1 MFLLK
6 TNQKFSFDK
15 SIKVFT
21 IVLLSSSFLFSSS
34 QPGESLT
41 HPSKVSISFTQKKAL
56 LHSKK
61 VIRQEALAAHKVRVR
76 AKKSADRR
84 SRQAQR
90 KYIVE
95 NKVRQRRLAR
105 IPLKHRVAQLQIQ
118 LQQFSSQ
125 LQELQTTIQRYQSQF
140 QMRPLIAAQEADIQ
154 RQDLFRVERPAPQ
167 VQEGLSAVMQ
177 RPTTVTLAA
186 MVNPVSTASMTEP
199 ALTQTAMPSAMT
211 SPTTTA
217 TTVTATP
224 VSTPSG
230 TEPALTQT
238 TMPSATISPKTTA
251 TTVTA
256 TPVST
261 ASRTEPALTQTTMP
275 SATISPTTTASTA
288 TAITTT
294 TSFNNARNF
303 LSNFLSN
310 KSNKS
315 TSTTATAST
324 ATATPVSTAS
334 RTEPALTQTTMP
346 SATISPTTTA
356 STAMT
361 TPVSTASRAEPTL
374 TQTTLPSATISPTAT
389 ASTATATTT
398 LFNDARNFLSNF
410 FSNEGNKSTSTMTTA
425 TATTATATPP
435 TMHPGMTAPFA
446 DDSGPMKRGA
456 PRGGTVPIIPRTMLR
471 STTTPT
477 TSTAT
482 TSDTTSPVATISTP
496 QNITVPQAGISSLVD
511 AVKKAIL
518 IPASYNQQTDEKNED
533 WDSSESED
541 EKERERQILKNE
553 ETQEANKK
561 RAQCE
566 AAKKEAQDRVVANQ
580 QNESTT
586 GQLQKNNAPTRQS
599 KNENFSPSL
608 GEVLAKRRVNLGDSI
623 LSDDFSTW
631 GEEEPKED
639 LNLQKDL
646 SRGKRFSSSE
656 ERFESLSEDY
666 SSSEGKRQVSPAPS
680 EHVMSNDEKRN
691 DFIDFVDK
699 TVAAGNLYDLKE
711 LKEDLETNATCR
723 RLRDFIDRQTYNQTV
738 QKLTDALNRKHRV
751 LRDNFL
757 DNIDRAEL
765 DENLGWLKKTKK
777 ALEKDAKADDLPD
790 FMDQQT
796 YNKALQKI
804 EEAIDPER
812 MKSKALPLKGPSD
825 KEESLMSP
833 RT

>member
-1 MFLLK
+1 M
-6 TNQKFSFDK
+6 
-15 SIKVFT
+15 
-21 IVLLSSSFLFSSS
+21 
-34 QPGESLT
+34 
-41 HPSKVSISFTQKKAL
+41 
-56 LHSKK
+56 
-61 VIRQEALAAHKVRVR
+61 
-76 AKKSADRR
+76 
-84 SRQAQR
+84 
-90 KYIVE
+90 
-95 NKVRQRRLAR
+95 
-105 IPLKHRVAQLQIQ
+105 
-118 LQQFSSQ
+118 
-125 LQELQTTIQRYQSQF
+125 
-140 QMRPLIAAQEADIQ
+140 
-154 RQDLFRVERPAPQ
+154 
-167 VQEGLSAVMQ
+167 
-177 RPTTVTLAA
+177 
-186 MVNPVSTASMTEP
+186 
-199 ALTQTAMPSAMT
+199 
-211 SPTTTA
+211 
-217 TTVTATP
+217 
-224 VSTPSG
+224 
-230 TEPALTQT
+230 
-238 TMPSATISPKTTA
+238 
-251 TTVTA
+251 
-256 TPVST
+256 
-261 ASRTEPALTQTTMP
+261 
-275 SATISPTTTASTA
+275 
-288 TAITTT
+288 
-294 TSFNNARNF
+294 
-303 LSNFLSN
+303 
-310 KSNKS
+310 
-315 TSTTATAST
+315 
-324 ATATPVSTAS
+324 
-334 RTEPALTQTTMP
+334 
-346 SATISPTTTA
+346 
-356 STAMT
+356 
-361 TPVSTASRAEPTL
+361 
-374 TQTTLPSATISPTAT
+374 
-389 ASTATATTT
+389 
-398 LFNDARNFLSNF
+398 
-410 FSNEGNKSTSTMTTA
+410 
-425 TATTATATPP
+425 
-435 TMHPGMTAPFA
+435 
-446 DDSGPMKRGA
+446 
-456 PRGGTVPIIPRTMLR
+456 
-471 STTTPT
+471 
-477 TSTAT
+477 
-482 TSDTTSPVATISTP
+482 
-496 QNITVPQAGISSLVD
+496 D

-656 ERFESLSEDY
+656 ERFESLSEDYSSSEGKRQVSPARFESLSEDY